1 MKKCVYVL
9 IALYFTTNLVVA
21 QFGYNPNVVNPIL
34 EDDIMFRKIVIRKL
48 NFKEKQNR
56 GFAPDIDD
64 YNFLYQ
70 LYLAISGEAEVKPIG
85 LSITPYSTG
94 LNILSLGRVSEE
106 KKIKLPAADLQR
118 IKEEYKNNF
127 DDANQKYGKE
137 VDPSVFGCIES
148 ITDPQSGVTVNA
160 LQPYG
165 RENIA
170 SLEIV
175 EEVVFDKRRSRM
187 YINIIAF
194 HLLAVCPDGEKSIA
208 VVKYK
213 EVDRYFR
220 ALYQESNQRLGRW
233 YNPKNERRHMCI
245 MDAFELRLFSS
256 RIKQISNPENKEL
269 SEIVNNNI
277 IEELYKAQEAEM
289 ELMEFEHNLWEF

>member
-1 MKKCVYVL
+1 MKKCL
-9 IALYFTTNLVVA
+9 FALSLLLLSVSASFA
-21 QFGYNPNVVNPIL
+21 QFGYNPNVVNPVL

-48 NFKEKQNR
+48 NFKEKQNK

-70 LYLAISGEAEVKPIG
+70 LYLAISGEADVKPIG

-118 IKEEYKNNF
+118 IKEEYKSNF

-137 VDPSVFGCIES
+137 VDPSVFGCVES
-148 ITDPQSGVTVNA
+148 ITDPTAGVTVNA

-165 RENIA
+165 KENA
-170 SLEIV
+170 SLEII
-175 EEVVFDKRRSRM
+175 EEVIFDKRRSRM

-194 HLLAVCPDGEKSIA
+194 HLLSVCADGEKSIA

-220 ALYQESNQRLGRW
+220 ALYRESNQRLGRW

-269 SEIVNNNI
+269 SEITNNNI
-277 IEELYKAQEAEM
+277 TDELYKAQEAEM